1 MYFVGVDIAKEFHVI
16 TVLGADGKIVKKAFE
31 VKSNIEEFKN
41 LLWVLKDITNDKS
54 KFTIGMEVTG
64 LLYENLYEFLSN
76 NSYKVKLLNPYQTSR
91 YREMITMK
99 LVKNDNIDSLVIA
112 KMLKS
117 DDYSSA
123 YVSENLYANLKI
135 LNRDRD
141 NLMQDLK
148 SIKRRLQ
155 TMLNVVFPEFSRI
168 FKDPCSIS
176 ALALLEKYPTAK
188 DYKHSSS
195 ERVLKVF
202 RNIKGNN
209 FNKEKAEKLLEL
221 AKNSTYSGKDREAR
235 SLVINRYIRMIRNY
249 QSEIDLIDKDI
260 ASLLNPEDKEKNP
273 QIRVFENLKTI
284 PGVSDKTIVS
294 ILSECGDLRR
304 FENSKKFI
312 GYLGLY
318 PTMNQSGNSKSVG
331 RLAKRGSNI
340 AKKALYL
347 ASVASIRHNS
357 ELKQIYQNKRS
368 AGKSVKQA
376 LIVVARKLALIIY
389 SIFKNNTNYNANR
402 VFICST

>member
-1 MYFVGVDIAKEFHVI
+1 MEA
-16 TVLGADGKIVKKAFE
+16 T
-31 VKSNIEEFKN
+31 S
-41 LLWVLKDITNDKS
+41 LL
-54 KFTIGMEVTG
+54 F
-64 LLYENLYEFLSN
+64 ENLREFLSN
-76 NSYKVKLLNPYQTSR
+76 NSYKVLVLNPYQTSR
-91 YREMITMK
+91 YREMLTMK

-123 YVSENLYANLKI
+123 YVADDLYSNLKI

-148 SIKRRLQ
+148 SIKMQLH
-155 TMLNVVFPEFSRI
+155 TILSVVFPEFTRI
-168 FKDPCSIS
+168 FKDPCSVS
-176 ALALLEKYPTAK
+176 ALSLLEKYPTAK

-209 FNKEKAEKLLEL
+209 FNEDKAKKLLEL
-221 AKNSTYSGKDREAR
+221 AQNSIYSGKDREAR
-235 SLVINRYIRMIRNY
+235 SLVIQRYIRMIRNY
-249 QSEIDLIDKDI
+249 QSEISLIDSEI
-260 ASLLNPEDKEKNP
+260 ATLLNPKDKEKNL
-273 QIRVFENLKTI
+273 QIQTFENLKTI

-318 PTMNQSGNSKSVG
+318 PTMYQSGNSLSVG
-331 RLAKRGSNI
+331 KLAKRGSNI

-357 ELKQIYQNKRS
+357 ELKQVYQNKRS

-402 VFICST
+402 VFICSA